1 MKTNKAHAKW
11 SGNLKG
17 GNGSVKLDTSGK
29 EFSYSFSSRFENEKG
44 TNPEE
49 LIAAAHAACFS
60 MALSGVLTSEGYE
73 PKTVSTTTEI
83 KLVKEGEG
91 FKIAESKLITEVD
104 VPGIDKDLFQK
115 LAKKAKENCPVSLA
129 LSGLDIKLE
138 AKLKN

>member
-49 LIAAAHAACFS
+49 LIAAAHAGCFS

-104 VPGIDKDLFQK
+104 VPGIDKDLFQE
-115 LAKKAKENCPVSLA
+115 LAQKAKENCPVSQA
-129 LSGLDIKLE
+129 LSSLDIKLE

>member
-1 MKTNKAHAKW
+1 MKINKAHAKW

-17 GNGSVKLDTSGK
+17 GNGSVQLDTSGK
-29 EFSYSFSSRFENEKG
+29 EFTYSFSTRFENEKG

-49 LIAAAHAACFS
+49 LIAAAHAGCFS
-60 MALSGVLTSEGYE
+60 MALSGVLSAEGYE

-104 VPGIDKDLFQK
+104 VPGIDEDLFQK
-115 LAKKAKENCPVSLA
+115 LAQKAKENCPVSQA
-129 LSGLDIKLE
+129 LSSLEIKLE
-138 AKLKN
+138 ANLKK

>member
-1 MKTNKAHAKW
+1 MKTNRAHAQW

-49 LIAAAHAACFS
+49 LIAAAHAGCFS
-60 MALSGVLTSEGYE
+60 MALSGVLSAEGYE
-73 PKTVSTTTEI
+73 PKAISTTTEI

-91 FKIAESKLITEVD
+91 FKIAESKLITEAE
-104 VPGIDKDLFQK
+104 VPGIDKDLFQE
-115 LAKKAKENCPVSLA
+115 LAKKAKENCPVSQA
-129 LSGLDIKLE
+129 LSSLDIKLE
-138 AKLKN
+138 AKLKK

>member
-49 LIAAAHAACFS
+49 LIAAAHAGCFS

-104 VPGIDKDLFQK
+104 VPGIDKDLFQE
-115 LAKKAKENCPVSLA
+115 LAQKAKENCPVSQA
-129 LSGLDIKLE
+129 LSSLKIKLE
-138 AKLKN
+138 ANLKN